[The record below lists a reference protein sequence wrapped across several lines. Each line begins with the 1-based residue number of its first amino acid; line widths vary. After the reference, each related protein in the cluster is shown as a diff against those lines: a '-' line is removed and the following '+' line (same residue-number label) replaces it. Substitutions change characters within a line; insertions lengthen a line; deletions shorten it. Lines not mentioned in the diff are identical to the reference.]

1 MVFERPES
9 SPLFIKKIFRD
20 YFWLLFI
27 FCSFLPLLAPTT
39 PAHAQLLPTD
49 TTSDAQQ
56 AEEPAWPEDTLGR
69 RTPRGTVEGF
79 IRAVANQDYT
89 RASQYLRIDP
99 ELQEDQDGATLAR
112 ALQRL
117 LDQSGNIFPYSR
129 LSNDPEGFI
138 EDNLGPN
145 LDRVG
150 TASANGESF
159 DLIVEKTEG
168 PEGGPIWLFSS
179 QTVQRVPVQAGEEVT
194 ISLLNRLSPSFLKEN
209 LLGGVPIAH
218 WLAMLLLVI
227 LAYLIAWGITSFLFY
242 VLRLLWYK
250 AREESAAG
258 IISAFALPIKI
269 YLAVWLFVAASQ
281 QVGVSIIVRQ
291 WFSEVT
297 LIVGVAALLL
307 LLWRLL
313 DATTLFTERQLT
325 RRNNMA
331 GVSAVLFLRRAAKIA
346 IVVLGFIAILDTFG
360 FDVTAGLAALGIGGI
375 ALALG
380 AQKTV
385 ENFVGSV
392 TLIADQPL
400 RVGDFCKVG
409 DIIGTVEQIGMRST
423 RIRTLARTIVT
434 IPNGELAS
442 TKIENY
448 AHRDRFWFH
457 PKFGIRFESTPDQI
471 RFLLVELRSI
481 LYAHPKVSPA
491 PARVRFTEIGADSL
505 NLEIFAYVL
514 AKDFDE
520 FLEVQEDLYLR
531 MMDVVETS
539 GTGFAFPSQ
548 TLYFARDQGLSKE
561 KAKVA
566 EEQVRKWREAGD
578 MQIPSFN
585 PDRIDN
591 LQNSIAYPPEGSS
604 QHTNGRA
611 T

>member
-1 MVFERPES
+1 MSTS
-9 SPLFIKKIFRD
+9 SRISKKLFRD
-20 YFWLLFI
+20 YGWLFFI
-27 FCSFLPLLAPTT
+27 ICSILVLQFPIYQ
-39 PAHAQLLPTD
+39 AHAQLLSTD
-49 TTSDAQQ
+49 TTNNTEQV
-56 AEEPAWPEDTLGR
+56 EPEWANDSLGR

-79 IRAVANQDYT
+79 IKAVANEDYAKAAQFLELEPDLQD
-89 RASQYLRIDP
+89 DV
-99 ELQEDQDGATLAR
+99 DGAALALS
-112 ALQRL
+112 LQRL
-117 LDQSGNIFPYSR
+117 LDQNGRIFPYSQI
-129 LSNDPEGFI
+129 SNDPAGPED
-138 EDNLGPN
+138 DNLGPN
-145 LDRVG
+145 LVRVG
-150 TASANGESF
+150 TATVNGETF
-159 DLIVEKTEG
+159 NLILEKTEG
-168 PEGGPIWLFSS
+168 PDGGPIWLFSS
-179 QTVQRVPVQAGEEVT
+179 QTVLMVPLLIEEESIGSLVDK
-194 ISLLNRLSPSFLKEN
+194 ISPNFLIEN
-209 LLGGVPIAH
+209 KWGGVPIAH
-218 WLAMLLLVI
+218 WIAMLLMVVG
-227 LAYLIAWGITSFLFY
+227 AYLLAWGITSFTLY
-242 VLRLLWYK
+242 ILRLLWYK
-250 AREESAAG
+250 AREEGTAG
-258 IISAFALPIKI
+258 IIRAFALPLKI
-269 YLAVWLFVAASQ
+269 YLAVWLFVVASE

-291 WFSEVT
+291 RFSEVT
-297 LIVGVAALLL
+297 IIVGVAAILL

-313 DATTLFTERQLT
+313 DATTRFTERRLT

-346 IVVLGFIAILDTFG
+346 IVVLGFIALLDTIG

-457 PKFGIRFESTPDQI
+457 PKFGLRFESTPDQI

-481 LYAHPKVSPA
+481 LYAHPMVDPT
-491 PARVRFTEIGADSL
+491 PARIRFTEIGADSL
-505 NLEIFAYVL
+505 NIDIFAYVN
-514 AKDFDE
+514 ASNFDQ

-531 MMDVVETS
+531 MMDVVEAS

-548 TLYFARDQGLSKE
+548 TLYIARDQGLSKE
-561 KAKVA
+561 KGAEA
-566 EEQVRKWREAGD
+566 EEQVRKWREAGE

-585 PDRIDN
+585 SDRIEN
-591 LQNSIAYPPEGSS
+591 LRNSISYPPEGSS
-604 QHTNGRA
+604 QQNGRA